1 MSGPR
6 NRPGYEEGQELH
18 GFVRDIV
25 RLLRCPHCGDR
36 PTAKAVLRHLPEKFQ
51 DRDLRTINTH
61 IREVIAELEQEEQ
74 TIDESVGTVSLG

>member
-51 DRDLRTINTH
+51 DRDLRTISTH
-61 IREVIAELEQEEQ
+61 IRQVVAELEQEERE
-74 TIDESVGTVSLG
+74 IDGSLGSLSAN